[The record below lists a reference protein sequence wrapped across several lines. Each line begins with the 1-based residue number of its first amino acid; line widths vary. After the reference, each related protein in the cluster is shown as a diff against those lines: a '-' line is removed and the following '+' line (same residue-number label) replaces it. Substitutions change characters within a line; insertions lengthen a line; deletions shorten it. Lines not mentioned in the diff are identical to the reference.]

1 MKPFVV
7 REMRQPDFKDWR
19 SFLESRYQPIA
30 KDRDGKN
37 VRILD
42 AHWSNFGWGEEKDP
56 ITGQT
61 RMVHHPDEV
70 WVRYGFST
78 DEPWKKVNIRR
89 RRHQTDANQTPGRLY
104 PARLKVVPAKQED
117 LQQIAA
123 FVPEPQ
129 RQFYLTMEAAEPEP
143 EDR

>member
-1 MKPFVV
+1 
-7 REMRQPDFKDWR
+7 
-19 SFLESRYQPIA
+19 
-30 KDRDGKN
+30 
-37 VRILD
+37 
-42 AHWSNFGWGEEKDP
+42 
-56 ITGQT
+56 
-61 RMVHHPDEV
+61 MVHHPDEV

-89 RRHQTDANQTPGRLY
+89 HRHQTDANQTPGRLY
-104 PARLKVVPAKQED
+104 PARLKVVQAKLED

-143 EDR
+143 KDKWTSYFNVIARLTFAKF

>member
-1 MKPFVV
+1 
-7 REMRQPDFKDWR
+7 MRISDFRDNNI
-19 SFLESRYQPIA
+19 LARYQPIA
-30 KDRDGKN
+30 KDRDEKH

-42 AHWSNFGWGEEKDP
+42 AHWLNFGWGEEKDP

-61 RMVHHPDEV
+61 QMVHHPDEV

-89 RRHQTDANQTPGRLY
+89 RRHQPDANQTPGRLY
-104 PARLKVVPAKQED
+104 PARLKVVPAKLED

-129 RQFYLTMEAAEPEP
+129 RQFDLTMEAAEPVL
-143 EDR
+143 RS